1 MMRTFNIKH
10 GPLCAFCRHWF
21 DPPGAAIAP
30 KNTVGGFWEYDDQAW
45 NICKLTGLKKRSG
58 MKCSRYQCKV

>member
-10 GPLCAFCRHWF
+10 GPLCAFCRYWF
-21 DPPGAAIAP
+21 DPAGAAIRP

-45 NICKLTGLKKRSG
+45 NVCKLNGHKRRSS
-58 MKCSRYQCKV
+58 MKCSQYECKL